1 MLAVVLVNYGSDS
14 IQGFME
20 RVAGHAGKARHHP
33 EWANVSALADLSL
46 HTYSCLLPSLSFPF
60 DSRALPSL

>member
-1 MLAVVLVNYGSDS
+1 MVIVNYGFNG

-33 EWANVSALADLSL
+33 EWANVGA
-46 HTYSCLLPSLSFPF
+46 PG
-60 DSRALPSL
+60 